1 MLISRDTQE
10 KVVQLPIQ
18 TRTISMMS
26 DGVKVKNRFINIKMM
41 ITGNVMVYKR
51 IPYNLMN
58 IDLSSNK
65 FYGEIPESIGGLVWL
80 YSLNLSNNDL
90 TGSIPSSLANLT
102 NLEALDLS
110 KNMLLGE
117 IPQQLT
123 LLTFLEVFSVSRN
136 HLTGPIPQG
145 RQFNTFPS
153 DSFNG
158 NLGLCGTPLSRVC
171 GSSLTPIPSTFGHA
185 CPCDFEWKFVLM
197 GYGSGLVIGVSIGDC
212 LTSWK
217 HEWFEETFGKGQ
229 RKRTRKERRG
239 HIG

>member
-1 MLISRDTQE
+1 
-10 KVVQLPIQ
+10 
-18 TRTISMMS
+18 MS
-26 DGVKVKNRFINIKMM
+26 
-41 ITGNVMVYKR
+41 
-51 IPYNLMN
+51 

-65 FYGEIPESIGGLVWL
+65 FSGDIPESIGGLVWL

-102 NLEALDLS
+102 NLEAFDLS

-123 LLTFLEVFSVSRN
+123 QHTFLEVLSVSRN

-145 RQFNTFPS
+145 RQFSTFPS

-158 NLGLCGTPLSRVC
+158 NPGLCGTPLSRVC
-171 GSSLTPIPSTFGHA
+171 GSSLTPTPSTFGHA
-185 CPCDFEWKFVLM
+185 CP
-197 GYGSGLVIGVSIGDC
+197 
-212 LTSWK
+212 WK

-229 RKRTRKERRG
+229 RKRTRKDRRG
-239 HIG
+239 HRR